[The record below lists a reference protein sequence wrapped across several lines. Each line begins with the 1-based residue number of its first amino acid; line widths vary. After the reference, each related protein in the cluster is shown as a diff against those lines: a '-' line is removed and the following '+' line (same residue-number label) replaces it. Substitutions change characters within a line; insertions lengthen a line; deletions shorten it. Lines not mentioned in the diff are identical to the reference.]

1 MWGGGGGRK
10 LAHSHAGHSQY
21 KVITKI
27 LSTTIVKS
35 FTKLRTNRIF
45 VDNSNALV
53 QLFATMLSEFLH
65 MESTQIE
72 GLLKICYM
80 MVVVKFSNIILNS

>member
-1 MWGGGGGRK
+1 
-10 LAHSHAGHSQY
+10 
-21 KVITKI
+21 
-27 LSTTIVKS
+27 LSKTTVKS
-35 FTKLRTNRIF
+35 YNKLRTNHIF

-53 QLFATMLSEFLH
+53 QLFATMLSEFLN

-72 GLLKICYM
+72 GLLTICYM